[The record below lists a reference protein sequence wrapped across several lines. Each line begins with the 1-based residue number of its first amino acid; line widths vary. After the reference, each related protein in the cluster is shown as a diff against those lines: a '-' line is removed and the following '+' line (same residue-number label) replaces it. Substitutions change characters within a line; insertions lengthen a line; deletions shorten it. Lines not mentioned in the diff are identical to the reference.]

1 MRTLLTA
8 GLAFVLAALLT
19 GQLTPS
25 THWRAVQA
33 DIHQAQ
39 PQARM
44 KAEFRALFHPGKV

>member
-8 GLAFVLAALLT
+8 AAAFVLAALMT

-25 THWRAVQA
+25 PHWQAVAA
-33 DIHQAQ
+33 DLHQAQ

-44 KAEFRALFHPGKV
+44 STEFHALIQGRD